1 MLSFFL
7 IGSLSAFVAGAA
19 QSSIG
24 FGFSMIMAPCLM
36 FVLEP
41 VAVVPTILL
50 VDVVNCILVTLRYR
64 RHVHIRM
71 VIPLTVGGILG
82 VAAGIQVLTR
92 VDPDTMRLL
101 VGLLVLL
108 FTVVLWSGWRRP
120 VKETLWVTLPV
131 GLASGFAGGT
141 TSMSGPPVVLF
152 MANQGHDQHLFRAN
166 LIAYFALIEIYAIAN
181 FGWAGALSRDIVS
194 HSAVLI
200 PSMLLGTGV
209 GFLFGPRIPD
219 KIFRSLIFAALLI
232 IGTVLVVNSL
242 LK

>member
-1 MLSFFL
+1 MNSFFL
-7 IGSLSAFVAGAA
+7 IGSLAAVVAGAA
-19 QSSIG
+19 QSSLG
-24 FGFSMIMAPCLM
+24 FGMSMIMAPCLM

-41 VAVVPTILL
+41 AAVVPTILL
-50 VDVVNCILVTLRYR
+50 VDVFNCMLVTFRYR

-101 VGLLVLL
+101 VGLLVLV

-120 VKETLWVTLPV
+120 VTESLWVTLPV

-152 MANQGHDQHLFRAN
+152 MANQGHHQDIFRAN
-166 LIAYFALIEIYAIAN
+166 LIAYFSLIEIYAIVN
-181 FGWAGALSRDIVS
+181 FWWAGALSREIVS

-200 PSMLLGTGV
+200 PAMLLGTGI
-209 GFLFGPRIPD
+209 GFLLGPRIPE
-219 KIFRSLIFAALLI
+219 KIFRNLIFVVLLI
-232 IGTVLVVNSL
+232 IGTILVVNSL
-242 LK
+242 RS